1 MRPPSF
7 LLMLV
12 ALIFSTCSKDNS
24 KTDSPPIN
32 LTVEASVPN
41 DKSGNVSFVASATNA
56 TSFEFDFGDG
66 SIHAVSESGTTTYK
80 YFGSGTY
87 NVVVIASNS
96 SGTTISKSISVTVVV
111 ELSLLWCD
119 EFNIDGIP
127 DPSKWGYDL
136 GAGGWG
142 NSEMENYTNRKENAM
157 VSNGTLKII
166 AQKENYSGSSYTS
179 ARLLTKDK
187 YSFTFGK
194 VEVKAKLPTGLGTW
208 PAVWMLGNNIS
219 SIGWP
224 ACGEIDIVEHRGSE
238 LNKIFGTLHY
248 TGRSGGNADG
258 NTKVISNA
266 TTEFHIY
273 TLEWTPNSINISV
286 DNQVYHS
293 VFNSSALPFNRD
305 FFLIMNLAMG
315 GTFAGAIDPAF
326 TSATLEIDYIRVYR

>member
-1 MRPPSF
+1 MRPQS
-7 LLMLV
+7 LLLILV
-12 ALIFSTCSKDNS
+12 ALIFSACSKDNS
-24 KTDSPPIN
+24 ETDSPPIN
-32 LTVEASVPN
+32 LTVEASVSN
-41 DKSGNVSFVASATNA
+41 NKSGNVSFVASATNA

-80 YFGSGTY
+80 YFGSGAY

-96 SGTTISKSISVTVVV
+96 SGKTISKSISVTVVV
-111 ELSLLWCD
+111 ELSLVWSD
-119 EFNIDGIP
+119 EFNTDGIP

-194 VEVKAKLPTGLGTW
+194 VEVKAKLPAGLGTW

>member
-1 MRPPSF
+1 MRPQS
-7 LLMLV
+7 LLLILV
-12 ALIFSTCSKDNS
+12 ALIFSACSKDNS
-24 KTDSPPIN
+24 ETDSPPIN
-32 LTVEASVPN
+32 LTVEASVSN
-41 DKSGNVSFVASATNA
+41 NKSGNVSFVASATNA

-111 ELSLLWCD
+111 ELSLVWSD

-194 VEVKAKLPTGLGTW
+194 VEVKAKLPAGLGTW